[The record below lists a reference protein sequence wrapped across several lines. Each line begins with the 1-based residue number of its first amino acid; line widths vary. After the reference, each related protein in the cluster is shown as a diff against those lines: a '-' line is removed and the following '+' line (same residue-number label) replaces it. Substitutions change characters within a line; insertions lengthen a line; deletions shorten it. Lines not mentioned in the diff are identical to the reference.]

1 MLVVKADVTSVKPY
15 HQVTCRQEK
24 SSREGGN
31 LASLQSHC
39 ERTVITLAFTT
50 AETGST
56 VILSITIDD
65 VVPRT
70 MIWS

>member
-1 MLVVKADVTSVKPY
+1 MLEVKADVTSVKPY

-24 SSREGGN
+24 SSREGDN
-31 LASLQSHC
+31 LV
-39 ERTVITLAFTT
+39 ERTVITLAFTKT
-50 AETGST
+50 AETGSI
-56 VILSITIDD
+56 VIVSITIHD